1 MESKWL
7 FGVDN
12 TGDLEEPAS
21 VICVQW
27 LNTGEEVGFGE
38 QGGFQQCIRSTS
50 LSEGGSVTWR
60 VLQTLNWRFEL
71 AQGSCEVKAL
81 VGYF

>member
-38 QGGFQQCIRSTS
+38 QGGFQQCMRSTS
-50 LSEGGSVTWR
+50 
-60 VLQTLNWRFEL
+60 
-71 AQGSCEVKAL
+71 
-81 VGYF
+81 

>member
-12 TGDLEEPAS
+12 TGDLEGPAS

-38 QGGFQQCIRSTS
+38 QGGFQQCMR

-60 VLQTLNWRFEL
+60 VLRALNWRFEL
-71 AQGSCEVKAL
+71 FQGS
-81 VGYF
+81 